1 MGHPSQSGEE
11 AQWGNVGP
19 TQSSGCL
26 KKGSFSYTLPET
38 TLLREL
44 TFSHL
49 ENGMVGIRVRF
60 LLGQKA
66 YFLWGENVR
75 FREFRYLA
83 LASEKRWHLER
94 EVSLSFNH
102 QLKTGA
108 SCLVFM
114 EGKLLYFTTHD

>member
-26 KKGSFSYTLPET
+26 KKGTLPET

-66 YFLWGENVR
+66 DFFRSENLHLKKDGILKGKYVFFSQPSILQVR
-75 FREFRYLA
+75 A
-83 LASEKRWHLER
+83 
-94 EVSLSFNH
+94 VS
-102 QLKTGA
+102 
-108 SCLVFM
+108 FM
-114 EGKLLYFTTHD
+114 EGK